1 MNQEV
6 KFEELFLNI
15 VSKYIKMLLKTF
27 FYGRYI
33 IRKGITTLHKY
44 YIKYYNITNILLI

>member
-27 FYGRYI
+27 FYGRYVILSEKALQPYINI
-33 IRKGITTLHKY
+33 I
-44 YIKYYNITNILLI
+44 